1 MLIYYI
7 LNLLSNTRSRNDTY
21 GTIARQLSRNIS
33 KLDDYSLTALAEICS
48 VSPAS
53 LSRFTRLMDY
63 RNYST
68 LANQLQEAIPD
79 YVHGD
84 GQLLIKSPLP
94 HEKGQTAMRRQ
105 LDQMNELAYQAVQT
119 IDLTE
124 AARCLIQASKVAV
137 FGSPKPQAALML
149 QMELGMQ
156 GIECTNYYA
165 PEDQYPE
172 MQALEAGCTAVV
184 YDCYDHDS
192 ILPYILSLR
201 KPDVNLILISC
212 SEKLKATYN
221 PDFFL
226 AYPNLNFAMNLALAD
241 QITLY
246 LVSELQAAAAAEAR

>member
-119 IDLTE
+119 
-124 AARCLIQASKVAV
+124 
-137 FGSPKPQAALML
+137 
-149 QMELGMQ
+149 
-156 GIECTNYYA
+156 
-165 PEDQYPE
+165 
-172 MQALEAGCTAVV
+172 VV
-184 YDCYDHDS
+184 
-192 ILPYILSLR
+192 
-201 KPDVNLILISC
+201 
-212 SEKLKATYN
+212 
-221 PDFFL
+221 
-226 AYPNLNFAMNLALAD
+226 
-241 QITLY
+241 
-246 LVSELQAAAAAEAR
+246 